1 MFRNPDT
8 VDSKMLIL
16 IEILVYHLLAII
28 EVVVTRTALRAPQLL
43 LARELSFY
51 FFNFFKL
58 KISNGTKLSSF
69 IDVLPQN

>member
-51 FFNFFKL
+51 FLNFFKL

-69 IDVLPQN
+69 IDVLPKN